1 MGDSVS
7 SRTPAPPYVASRAQ
21 QGNMSVR
28 ATIVL
33 TDSESDADELPYHP
47 QTTAPSTPSTG
58 RTAKSAS
65 DLSTI
70 RANLFSSIPRNADKV
85 EIPSTLTSSSKMS
98 IAQAS
103 ATVSTRSRPP
113 DPSTTS
119 TVEVSDEDNDV
130 SWPKPTT
137 KSVGKKTYKPLPRRP
152 IAAASSA
159 PTLSAST
166 SASSCVSSSQACSAP
181 TIPEQSFQPNIP
193 AISRSNAITSSTT
206 AQAAPPGALHGKLFR
221 TLETGDIDSDADKG
235 PSWPSPSRKSAPKT
249 TSSSSTNTPPTPS
262 TSSASSISTTL
273 INTPISTSASDV
285 DMQGMTRPETDMDA
299 SKVSKYIWDILDD
312 SVPTYIIAYDEEV
325 HALVQKHHLS
335 FGVQYELARGVVSGR
350 WTWDEVKSKLVE
362 EREVEVDRNGK
373 TVVWSIDP
381 LRPTNHQKTK
391 RKGVSLLEGDN
402 VDVAWRVGEIMKGN
416 QKRKPNLELWRELD
430 REEKAMQEGKGRGL
444 GLMGDWDSCPNWY
457 GGLVQLVFRL
467 HKTTEGFKILVEPL
481 ESRRSHY
488 FSRMLG
494 SKRLAQIRIPDDY
507 LLKDIKAVRAFLR
520 QRFVFMG
527 AAYLPYHAKDGNSVY
542 CIDTSSSGDGLDSL
556 GSVCEWHNPIELN
569 YRQPIAK
576 YSTRNTLGFSN
587 SVPVLEF
594 AEEDIHFDLPDLL
607 ATEGLRPGVEPLSHQ
622 LMTDGCGFMNRAALL
637 TLRATMGLE
646 SPPCLVQGRIAG
658 AKGVWALHPKD
669 TCSRPRI
676 WIRPSQNKIKLPR
689 PLDRAH
695 RIFNLLRTSRKS
707 MPCSLS
713 TQIILNLSY
722 NGVPHETLVAKLGE
736 GLRMELRPLMD
747 WTQPRAMEQ
756 LWHAVMRLGHV
767 GLKRAA
773 RVARVESRALG
784 LAGRDRGEVEIEAED
799 VVDDIDDV
807 DEPTKHAYAG
817 RNTWSG
823 LPVEAHETIIEAVQ
837 AGFKPNESRFL
848 YEKLHSVFKF
858 AIDDATKKYRLPVM
872 QSTTAIMIPDP
883 KGVLREGEVYYKPSS
898 PFRHPITGELLHT
911 LKGDIL
917 IGRYPMRLASDV
929 QKVKAVEVHE
939 LQNYVDVLI
948 LPTTGSRSLASVLSG
963 GDYDGDEDIII
974 WDPDIVGPFR
984 NHEVVDEPEGFLTE
998 HFKKQVEKV
1007 PEFCSRLYAAPKT
1020 EAQRCIFDILLLNV
1034 CDSRVG
1040 LYSKFHDCAVWQYGL
1055 NHPKAVLMAY
1065 IFNTLLD
1072 APKTGLQVM
1081 KRSFIQHQSQFNH
1094 TTPWD
1099 PPSDE
1104 PSPPPQKA
1112 QGAFVLHDLRDAGQE
1127 LKDQYLEEFERF
1139 PTEHDEKSSN
1149 IRDASLLE
1157 TYRSARRVASMLPK
1171 SFPAFRDELD
1181 ALDEH
1186 VKRHIELYST
1196 DTFNE
1201 MKKSPYE
1208 DPDKKRKAKD
1218 KGSSGDEARLARLV
1232 KSFYTTMPE
1241 SRFTPRPESVAAS
1254 YAYQLHPRFAFTVAF
1269 KTLGTLKAL
1278 AAEGGIAPC
1287 TRNFDEGR
1295 VMSASF
1301 LRAIQNGDDDD

>member
-1 MGDSVS
+1 MG
-7 SRTPAPPYVASRAQ
+7 
-21 QGNMSVR
+21 
-28 ATIVL
+28 
-33 TDSESDADELPYHP
+33 
-47 QTTAPSTPSTG
+47 
-58 RTAKSAS
+58 
-65 DLSTI
+65 
-70 RANLFSSIPRNADKV
+70 
-85 EIPSTLTSSSKMS
+85 
-98 IAQAS
+98 
-103 ATVSTRSRPP
+103 
-113 DPSTTS
+113 
-119 TVEVSDEDNDV
+119 
-130 SWPKPTT
+130 
-137 KSVGKKTYKPLPRRP
+137 
-152 IAAASSA
+152 
-159 PTLSAST
+159 
-166 SASSCVSSSQACSAP
+166 
-181 TIPEQSFQPNIP
+181 
-193 AISRSNAITSSTT
+193 
-206 AQAAPPGALHGKLFR
+206 
-221 TLETGDIDSDADKG
+221 
-235 PSWPSPSRKSAPKT
+235 
-249 TSSSSTNTPPTPS
+249 
-262 TSSASSISTTL
+262 
-273 INTPISTSASDV
+273 
-285 DMQGMTRPETDMDA
+285 A
-299 SKVSKYIWDILDD
+299 SKVSKYIWDFLDD
-312 SVPTYIIAYDEEV
+312 SVPTYTIAYDEEV
-325 HALVQKHHLS
+325 HALVQKHRLS

-350 WTWDEVKSKLVE
+350 WTWDEVK
-362 EREVEVDRNGK
+362 
-373 TVVWSIDP
+373 
-381 LRPTNHQKTK
+381 
-391 RKGVSLLEGDN
+391 KGVSLLEGDN

-416 QKRKPNLELWRELD
+416 QKRKPDLELWRELD

-457 GGLVQLVFRL
+457 GGRVQLVFRL
-467 HKTTEGFKILVEPL
+467 HKATEGFKILVEPL

-520 QRFVFMG
+520 QRFIFMG
-527 AAYLPYHAKDGNSVY
+527 AVYLPYHAKDGNSVY
-542 CIDTSSSGDGLDSL
+542 CIDTSFSGDGLDSL

-594 AEEDIHFDLPDLL
+594 AEEDIDFDLPDLL

-646 SPPCLVQGRIAG
+646 SPPSLVQGRIAG

-722 NGVPHETLVAKLGE
+722 NGVPHETLVDKLGE

-747 WTQPRAMEQ
+747 WTQPRAMEH

-767 GLKRAA
+767 GLNRAA

-799 VVDDIDDV
+799 VVEDIDDV

-817 RNTWSG
+817 RDTWSG

-858 AIDDATKKYRLPVM
+858 AIDDATRNYRLPVM

-898 PFRHPITGELLHT
+898 PFRHPITGELLHI

-917 IGRYPMRLASDV
+917 VGSLYPMRLASDV

-984 NHEVVDEPEGFLTE
+984 NHEVVDEPEGFLTD

-1007 PEFCSRLYAAPKT
+1007 PEFCSRLYAVPKT

-1034 CDSRVG
+1034 CDSKVG

-1065 IFNTLLD
+1065 IFNTVLD

-1104 PSPPPQKA
+1104 PSPPPRKA

-1127 LKDQYLEEFERF
+1127 LKDQYLEEFEHF
-1139 PTEHDEKSSN
+1139 PTEHDAKLSN

-1157 TYRSARRVASMLPK
+1157 TYRNARRVASMLPR

-1201 MKKSPYE
+1201 MKRSPYE
-1208 DPDKKRKAKD
+1208 GDDKKRKGKD

-1254 YAYQLHPRFAFTVAF
+1254 FAYQLHPRFAFTVAF
-1269 KTLGTLKAL
+1269 KTLATLKAL

-1287 TRNFDEGR
+1287 TRSFDEGR